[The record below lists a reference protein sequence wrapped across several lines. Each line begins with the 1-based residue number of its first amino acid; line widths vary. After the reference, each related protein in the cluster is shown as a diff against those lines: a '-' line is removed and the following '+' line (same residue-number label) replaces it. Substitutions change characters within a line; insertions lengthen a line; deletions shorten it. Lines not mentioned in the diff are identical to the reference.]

1 MHNMYKN
8 LYRILY
14 SISIENFQAV
24 IYNVFIKLER
34 SCINMDDEIDMEW
47 YNKNC
52 NSKFNTQLF
61 YDAVQADDKSLLMLL
76 STVVNTYGNGNNNKE
91 RGEKYDK
98 D

>member
-1 MHNMYKN
+1 
-8 LYRILY
+8 
-14 SISIENFQAV
+14 
-24 IYNVFIKLER
+24 
-34 SCINMDDEIDMEW
+34 MDDEIDMEW